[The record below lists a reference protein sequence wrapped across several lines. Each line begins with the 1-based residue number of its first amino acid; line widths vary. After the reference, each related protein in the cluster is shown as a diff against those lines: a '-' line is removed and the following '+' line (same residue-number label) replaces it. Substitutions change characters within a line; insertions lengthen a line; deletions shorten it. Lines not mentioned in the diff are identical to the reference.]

1 MQSATA
7 SLVTAVLLATLAGC
21 TGRGISDNLNKVT
34 DACRV
39 KGLETAAR
47 CGSVEVPENP
57 AEPAGKKITV
67 KFAVLPAAARIKA
80 PDPLFILAGGP
91 GQSAQMLAG
100 QVGKVFAG
108 INRKRD
114 IVFIDQR
121 GTGASVPLSCDM
133 PKGGGTMEELASS
146 EASFLAVKKCRDAL
160 IADGRDTRW
169 YATQFAVPDFEA
181 VRIKLGAAKVN
192 LWGGSY
198 GTRAGLEYARQFASS
213 VRTLTLDG
221 VAPADGILPVQM
233 AVDTHAALTKLFA
246 ACEADAA
253 CSKQYP
259 QLAQRTAALLSPQGA
274 KLMLTDRFTLE
285 KRSYSVDGQA
295 IAGAIRSPLYSTQLA
310 SVLPHAIARA
320 AMGDGDSLLALGS
333 SLSGNL
339 EENFSM
345 GMHLAVVCAEDM
357 PRIDA
362 AAIKSL
368 EGTLLGSAYVDQY
381 RRLCEGWKIAPV
393 PSAFYAPVTA
403 DIPVLIFSGGLDP
416 VTAPR
421 HGEKVAKWFARS
433 QHIVMPTGGH
443 IVTTQPCAAKL
454 LEDFIKSGGSQK
466 IDGTC
471 LQALP
476 RPSFYMQPQRASAAP
491 GASE

>member
-1 MQSATA
+1 M
-7 SLVTAVLLATLAGC
+7 LAGC
-21 TGRGISDNLNKVT
+21 AGRGVNDNLSKVT

-39 KGLETAAR
+39 KGLETGAR

-121 GTGASVPLSCDM
+121 GTGASAPLNCDM
-133 PKGGGTMEELASS
+133 PKNGGTMEELASS

-169 YATQFAVPDFEA
+169 YATQFAVQDFEA
-181 VRIKLGAAKVN
+181 VRVKLNAAKIN

-198 GTRAGLEYARQFASS
+198 GTRAGLEYARQFPSS

-221 VAPADGILPVQM
+221 VAPADGMLPVQM
-233 AVDTHAALTKLFA
+233 ALDTHAALTKLFA
-246 ACEADAA
+246 ACEADTA
-253 CSKQYP
+253 CKQQYP

-274 KLMLTDRFTLE
+274 KLMLTDPFTLE

-320 AMGDGDSLLALGS
+320 AMGDGDPLLALGS

-357 PRIDA
+357 PRVDA
-362 AAIKSL
+362 AAVKTLDGS
-368 EGTLLGSAYVDQY
+368 LLGSAYVDQY
-381 RRLCEGWKIAPV
+381 RRLCEGWKVAPV
-393 PSAFYAPVTA
+393 PPAFYAPITA

-433 QHIVMPTGGH
+433 QHIVMPSGGH

-454 LEDFIKSGGSQK
+454 LEDFIKSGGNQK
-466 IDGTC
+466 VDGTC
-471 LQALP
+471 LQTLP